1 MAPDPVVV
9 APEASVPE
17 PLRSAVIPEAP
28 PAPELVS
35 TEHREKPRTLFK
47 IAETSSPFVAP
58 SDASPASPASMD
70 TVSSWNTGEVE
81 VQKHRPSDKKRNWDK
96 DKGDAPVDSPAPVP
110 LVEEVPEAAVELSR
124 SGGWESV
131 PSEAAPV
138 VEAVA
143 PNLGKIIPQEDT
155 RPEWVRAS
163 ESITFVNTSPP
174 PSTAWEDSGVESTQ
188 AILEPASSV
197 AASAV
202 DVLFDSTGEKSQVST
217 RDRLKSP
224 RPRPRFAAR
233 VARVRIGISSFIG
246 SCFST
251 TRSIVLLCV
260 GLGLACV
267 VLVAVGIGAVA
278 VTWMVMES
286 PPSPVYQNLTASPPL
301 ALTDSRK
308 NGYFLLLGFEASG
321 EQDPLQLGYDRKV
334 EANDLQAASACML
347 GDDGKG
353 TTGASANGVR
363 SVFTSADPVAQLK
376 PQAAAVRSWVA
387 QESLALKRYQQWL
400 GMPFEDVGYG
410 QILSPNCGHILL
422 AHRLYLAEG
431 FAQDLST
438 GLGRLET
445 DMGSWR
451 AVMGQSKTLMVKMLA
466 ATAVQDDAA
475 IASGLLTR
483 PDLDGA
489 SISRLGK
496 VVRPF
501 DQVELS
507 LRWPMQSHL
516 AWATKSVT
524 TNLKTDKTNARPLHV
539 ALAAAMPLPV
549 QRRSNAYADYYEAA
563 SKAVA
568 EGRYTNLPKPSTF
581 IRTPAVSAVDYVMN
595 PIEHIIGIE
604 PLPSWDPYVGQT
616 VETDAQLRLAS
627 LQVWI
632 RQGAQDGNVVT
643 RLAKAGQAYYDPFT
657 GLPMLVNQQK
667 GIMYS
672 VGQDG
677 KDQEGDPLLDVV
689 ATIPKTQSAV
699 PESSRSVPPPRSK

>member
-1 MAPDPVVV
+1 M
-9 APEASVPE
+9 
-17 PLRSAVIPEAP
+17 
-28 PAPELVS
+28 
-35 TEHREKPRTLFK
+35 PRTLFK
-47 IAETSSPFVAP
+47 VAETPSPFVAP
-58 SDASPASPASMD
+58 SDASPASPVSMD
-70 TVSSWNTGEVE
+70 TVSSWSTGEVE
-81 VQKHRPSDKKRNWDK
+81 VQPHRPSDKKRNWDK

-110 LVEEVPEAAVELSR
+110 LVDEVPEAAVELSR
-124 SGGWESV
+124 SGGWEPV

-143 PNLGKIIPQEDT
+143 PSLGKITPPEDT

-202 DVLFDSTGEKSQVST
+202 DVLFDSTREKSQVST

-321 EQDPLQLGYDRKV
+321 EQDPLQMGYDRKV
-334 EANDLQAASACML
+334 EASDLQAASACML

-410 QILSPNCGHILL
+410 QILSPN
-422 AHRLYLAEG
+422 
-431 FAQDLST
+431 
-438 GLGRLET
+438 
-445 DMGSWR
+445 
-451 AVMGQSKTLMVKMLA
+451 
-466 ATAVQDDAA
+466 
-475 IASGLLTR
+475 
-483 PDLDGA
+483 
-489 SISRLGK
+489 
-496 VVRPF
+496 
-501 DQVELS
+501 
-507 LRWPMQSHL
+507 
-516 AWATKSVT
+516 
-524 TNLKTDKTNARPLHV
+524 
-539 ALAAAMPLPV
+539 
-549 QRRSNAYADYYEAA
+549 
-563 SKAVA
+563 
-568 EGRYTNLPKPSTF
+568 
-581 IRTPAVSAVDYVMN
+581 
-595 PIEHIIGIE
+595 
-604 PLPSWDPYVGQT
+604 
-616 VETDAQLRLAS
+616 
-627 LQVWI
+627 
-632 RQGAQDGNVVT
+632 
-643 RLAKAGQAYYDPFT
+643 
-657 GLPMLVNQQK
+657 
-667 GIMYS
+667 
-672 VGQDG
+672 
-677 KDQEGDPLLDVV
+677 
-689 ATIPKTQSAV
+689 
-699 PESSRSVPPPRSK
+699 